1 MYCNL
6 ICICTQ
12 RACARPSCQV
22 LGAIRALLAR
32 ATALS
37 HVLSRRPSRRSV
49 LSRTRLTRLRGT
61 RSPRRRRES
70 VLLCRM
76 MPNPWA
82 SLRTPGPSLSAHRSA
97 CGFCATRSQ
106 LGSTCSAAMSK
117 QPHELSSPSPCDPSN
132 GTGGCVG
139 AAAHRSAAVRCG
151 CSGSSGSAGAATA
164 WAGWLLSMARN
175 ASFVSIATIVERR
188 KRSTVRLPMLR
199 RGRARGPNSASFR
212 SRVTGKTRIRNRG
225 ATSQAFTSR
234 RCAKNL
240 HGARLK
246 RARVA
251 PSCLLFLNC
260 FCRNLMATPV
270 CPFQQ
275 GPCIILWPSAS
286 TATLHSQPGSDA
298 GEREAHRCRARR

>member
-22 LGAIRALLAR
+22 FGAIRALLAR

-199 RGRARGPNSASFR
+199 RGRARGSQLCKFSF
-212 SRVTGKTRIRNRG
+212 TRNRKN
-225 ATSQAFTSR
+225 AAPRQAFTAR

-251 PSCLLFLNC
+251 PSCLLFHC
-260 FCRNLMATPV
+260 FCHNLMATPTV
-270 CPFQQ
+270 
-275 GPCIILWPSAS
+275 
-286 TATLHSQPGSDA
+286 
-298 GEREAHRCRARR
+298 

>member
-1 MYCNL
+1 MEAATPCTGGGCNPMYCNL

-22 LGAIRALLAR
+22 FGAIRALLAR

-188 KRSTVRLPMLR
+188 KRSMLR
-199 RGRARGPNSASFR
+199 RGRAHGPNSASFR
-212 SRVTGKTRIRNRG
+212 SRVTGKTRRHGSGLHLTSLREEFTRRQIEACARCSLLPLVPELFLPQSDGNTCNCVCPPKDPILQQEG
-225 ATSQAFTSR
+225 AR
-234 RCAKNL
+234 RCEDRQG
-240 HGARLK
+240 GAGGR
-246 RARVA
+246 
-251 PSCLLFLNC
+251 
-260 FCRNLMATPV
+260 
-270 CPFQQ
+270 
-275 GPCIILWPSAS
+275 
-286 TATLHSQPGSDA
+286 
-298 GEREAHRCRARR
+298 